1 MSHKYK
7 HTKKVFVDTD
17 ADIRLARRIMRD
29 ISERGRQLPDILNQ
43 YDRFVKPGY
52 NKYIGPTIQNAD
64 VVIPRGRENKEK
76 FWNL

>member
-1 MSHKYK
+1 MSHNYK

-76 FWNL
+76 F